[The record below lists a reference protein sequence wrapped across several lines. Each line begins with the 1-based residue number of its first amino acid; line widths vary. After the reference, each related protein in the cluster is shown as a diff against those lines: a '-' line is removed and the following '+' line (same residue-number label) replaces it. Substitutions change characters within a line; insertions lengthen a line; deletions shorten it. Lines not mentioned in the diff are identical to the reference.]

1 MKRHPPRL
9 TEPSLLF
16 SSAAGSE
23 GSMGGGKKKSKTMKY
38 NLIQKTIFTTKIQGK
53 GNEIQNNK
61 RKQAG
66 TKRGQKEIIIGTK
79 TMGKITPIFLFFKSK
94 TKNLKN

>member
-1 MKRHPPRL
+1 
-9 TEPSLLF
+9 
-16 SSAAGSE
+16 
-23 GSMGGGKKKSKTMKY
+23 MKY

-53 GNEIQNNK
+53 GNDK

-79 TMGKITPIFLFFKSK
+79 TMGKITLKDHFFKKKKKVKQKISRIRNRTYMPDKTSNPKSSK
-94 TKNLKN
+94 NKKIRFMMG

>member
-1 MKRHPPRL
+1 
-9 TEPSLLF
+9 
-16 SSAAGSE
+16 
-23 GSMGGGKKKSKTMKY
+23 MKY
-38 NLIQKTIFTTKIQGK
+38 NLIKKTISTPKIQGK

-66 TKRGQKEIIIGTK
+66 TKRGQKEIIIGKK
-79 TMGKITPIFLFFKSK
+79 TMRKITLKDQSFLLKSK

>member
-53 GNEIQNNK
+53 GNDK

>member
-1 MKRHPPRL
+1 
-9 TEPSLLF
+9 
-16 SSAAGSE
+16 
-23 GSMGGGKKKSKTMKY
+23 MKY

-66 TKRGQKEIIIGTK
+66 TKRGQKEIIIGKK
-79 TMGKITPIFLFFKSK
+79 TMGKITLKDHFYLFIYLKVKQKISRIRNRTYMPDKTSNPKSS
-94 TKNLKN
+94 KNKKIRFMMG